1 MQVADVIAQILKR
14 EEVEVLLAYPRNPI
28 IEAAARADIRT
39 IIVWQERTGLH
50 MADAVS
56 RLSSGNRFGVF
67 AMQNGPG
74 TENSLGAVA
83 QAYAD
88 SVPILVL
95 PAGYPRNLTNV
106 PPNFSALQSFR
117 PISKWCDQLTRPAD
131 VCEVLRRAF
140 SQLRNGRRGPVVVE
154 VPLHVVVEEVEAPT
168 LYEPG
173 PTARSGPDPA
183 SVSKAVDALLAAK
196 RPLLYAGQGVHY
208 VRAWEALRELA
219 ELLQIPVATSL
230 QGKSVFP

>member
-14 EEVEVLLAYPRNPI
+14 EGVEVLLAYLRNPI

-39 IIVWQERTGLH
+39 IIVQQERTACTWPMLSAGSAPAAGSACSPCRTGPEPRTPSGGRAGVRRLR
-50 MADAVS
+50 ADPRAAG
-56 RLSSGNRFGVF
+56 R
-67 AMQNGPG
+67 
-74 TENSLGAVA
+74 
-83 QAYAD
+83 
-88 SVPILVL
+88 L
-95 PAGYPRNLTNV
+95 PAQSHERPTQ
-106 PPNFSALQSFR
+106 LQSFR

-131 VCEVLRRAF
+131 VCEILRRAF
-140 SQLRNGRRGPVVVE
+140 SQIRNGRPGPVVVE
-154 VPLHVVVEEVEAPT
+154 KVEAPT

-208 VRAWEALRELA
+208 VRAWEALHELA
-219 ELLQIPVATSL
+219 ELLQVPVATSL